1 MEIML
6 ARDITIVYGIRT
18 RKTDI
23 QRPYDTILVS
33 YIKLLQYET
42 SLDICGDKNSYFK
55 NDYDNTFI
63 QMKYDDYN
71 QTGVFKPWYN
81 LQIRVSDEYV
91 MHTGIFTNP
100 TDTKNFIPFMN
111 RYKEVYETYAT

>member
-1 MEIML
+1 MEVML

-55 NDYDNTFI
+55 NDYDTTFI

-71 QTGVFKPWYN
+71 QTGVFKP
-81 LQIRVSDEYV
+81 
-91 MHTGIFTNP
+91 
-100 TDTKNFIPFMN
+100 
-111 RYKEVYETYAT
+111 

>member
-55 NDYDNTFI
+55 NDYDTTFI

-81 LQIRVSDEYV
+81 LQIRVSNEYV
-91 MHTGIFTNP
+91 MHTGICTNP

>member
-42 SLDICGDKNSYFK
+42 SLDI
-55 NDYDNTFI
+55 
-63 QMKYDDYN
+63 
-71 QTGVFKPWYN
+71 
-81 LQIRVSDEYV
+81 
-91 MHTGIFTNP
+91 
-100 TDTKNFIPFMN
+100 
-111 RYKEVYETYAT
+111 

>member
-55 NDYDNTFI
+55 ND
-63 QMKYDDYN
+63 DYN